1 MNAHCFSL
9 LLSQGK
15 IGPIDLDKLDG
26 YPTVFMRDVLI
37 HEAHRHPY
45 IELLGTMYLYKLRY
59 AESFGKTAGSCW
71 RLLFVYGLMPWLHHY
86 RIQTKRRLDE
96 AVLTTSF
103 GNTSLDPEGAGEA
116 RTLIANTR
124 IVLGQTTGAP
134 WLGGL
139 GQTVL
144 ALGQSSARNLRTE
157 EEEAYKYEVQKL
169 KGENARLRNLKIDNS
184 QLEGVKKENAELK
197 AILAALEQPSGIIA

>member
-1 MNAHCFSL
+1 
-9 LLSQGK
+9 
-15 IGPIDLDKLDG
+15 
-26 YPTVFMRDVLI
+26 
-37 HEAHRHPY
+37 
-45 IELLGTMYLYKLRY
+45 
-59 AESFGKTAGSCW
+59 
-71 RLLFVYGLMPWLHHY
+71 MPWLYQY
-86 RIQTKRRLDE
+86 RIQTRSRLDE
-96 AVLTTSF
+96 AVLRLGVDGTTF
-103 GNTSLDPEGAGEA
+103 GSEGAGET
-116 RTLIANTR
+116 RTLVTNTK
-124 IVLGQTTGAP
+124 ILLGQGGGTDHTTVSP
-134 WLGGL
+134 WGGGL